1 MSDTQNIIDKL
12 KNQGL
17 EPNLNQIK
25 LISNLNRINLKKRNI
40 FKIIRLKDD
49 ALNGI
54 YIWGDVGRGK
64 TLITK
69 EYLSFNDHLRIK
81 DFHYIDFMN
90 FVHAELNNN
99 SGSKNPLKL
108 VTKSLLNS
116 YELLFID
123 EFQVEDVADAMIVGD
138 LLNKIVDRGMKVI
151 LTSNVHPND
160 LYQNGLQRQKFIKS
174 MNIFADKIKI
184 FKLEGDVDYRT
195 KNLIEL
201 NKKKIG
207 IGYSEEEILNVIR
220 NNFGLDFI
228 KNENIEIN
236 NRKFKCKL
244 ALKNL
249 LWIEFNSFFQQ
260 PLGSTDYKF
269 ISENFD
275 WVFISNFDSCND
287 EKIDL
292 VRRFISFIDI
302 AYVEK
307 AKVKFFFN
315 KIKEKDLYSGDR
327 LEILWRR
334 CQSRLIEMQTFEYLN
349 T

>member
-108 VTKSLLNS
+108 ITKSLLS
-116 YELLFID
+116 TYELLFID

-151 LTSNVHPND
+151 LTSNAHPND

-174 MNIFADKIKI
+174 INIFADKIKI
-184 FKLEGDVDYRT
+184 FKLEGDIDYRT

-201 NKKKIG
+201 NKKDIRS
-207 IGYSEEEILNVIR
+207 GYSEEDILNVISD
-220 NNFGLDFI
+220 NFGLDFI

-249 LWIEFNSFFQQ
+249 LWTEFNSFFRQ

-302 AYVEK
+302 VYVEK

-315 KIKEKDLYSGDR
+315 KVKEKDLYSGDR

>member
-69 EYLSFNDHLRIK
+69 EYLSFNDQLRIK

-108 VTKSLLNS
+108 VTKSLLS
-116 YELLFID
+116 TYELLFID

-151 LTSNVHPND
+151 LTSNAHPND

-184 FKLEGDVDYRT
+184 FKLEGDIDYRT

-201 NKKKIG
+201 NKKDIG
-207 IGYSEEEILNVIR
+207 SGYSEEEILNVISD
-220 NNFGLDFI
+220 NFGLDFI

-249 LWIEFNSFFQQ
+249 LWIEFNSFFRQ

-302 AYVEK
+302 VYVEK

-315 KIKEKDLYSGDR
+315 KVKEKDLYSGDR

>member
-40 FKIIRLKDD
+40 FKINRSKDD

-99 SGSKNPLKL
+99 SGSKNPIKL

-151 LTSNVHPND
+151 LTSNAHPND
-160 LYQNGLQRQKFIKS
+160 L
-174 MNIFADKIKI
+174 
-184 FKLEGDVDYRT
+184 
-195 KNLIEL
+195 
-201 NKKKIG
+201 
-207 IGYSEEEILNVIR
+207 
-220 NNFGLDFI
+220 
-228 KNENIEIN
+228 
-236 NRKFKCKL
+236 
-244 ALKNL
+244 
-249 LWIEFNSFFQQ
+249 
-260 PLGSTDYKF
+260 
-269 ISENFD
+269 
-275 WVFISNFDSCND
+275 
-287 EKIDL
+287 
-292 VRRFISFIDI
+292 
-302 AYVEK
+302 
-307 AKVKFFFN
+307 
-315 KIKEKDLYSGDR
+315 
-327 LEILWRR
+327 
-334 CQSRLIEMQTFEYLN
+334 
-349 T
+349 

>member
-138 LLNKIVDRGMKVI
+138 LLNKIIDRGMKVI
-151 LTSNVHPND
+151 LTSNAHPND

-207 IGYSEEEILNVIR
+207 IGYSEEEI
-220 NNFGLDFI
+220 
-228 KNENIEIN
+228 
-236 NRKFKCKL
+236 
-244 ALKNL
+244 
-249 LWIEFNSFFQQ
+249 
-260 PLGSTDYKF
+260 
-269 ISENFD
+269 
-275 WVFISNFDSCND
+275 
-287 EKIDL
+287 
-292 VRRFISFIDI
+292 
-302 AYVEK
+302 
-307 AKVKFFFN
+307 
-315 KIKEKDLYSGDR
+315 
-327 LEILWRR
+327 
-334 CQSRLIEMQTFEYLN
+334 
-349 T
+349 

>member
-108 VTKSLLNS
+108 ITKSLLS
-116 YELLFID
+116 TYELLFID

-138 LLNKIVDRGMKVI
+138 LLNKIIDRGMKVI
-151 LTSNVHPND
+151 LTSNAHPNV

-207 IGYSEEEILNVIR
+207 IGYSEEEILNVISD
-220 NNFGLDFI
+220 NFGLDFI

-249 LWIEFNSFFQQ
+249 LWIEFNSFFRQ

-315 KIKEKDLYSGDR
+315 KVKEKDLYSGDR

>member
-17 EPNLNQIK
+17 EPNLNQIE
-25 LISNLNRINLKKRNI
+25 LISNLNRIYLKKRNI

-108 VTKSLLNS
+108 VTKSLLS
-116 YELLFID
+116 TYELLFID

-151 LTSNVHPND
+151 LTSNAHPND

-184 FKLEGDVDYRT
+184 FKLEGDIDYRT

-201 NKKKIG
+201 NKKDIG
-207 IGYSEEEILNVIR
+207 SGYSEEEILNVISD
-220 NNFGLDFI
+220 NFGLDFI

-249 LWIEFNSFFQQ
+249 LWIEFSSFFQQ

-302 AYVEK
+302 VYVEK

-315 KIKEKDLYSGDR
+315 KVKEKDLYSGDR

>member
-40 FKIIRLKDD
+40 FKINRLKDD

-138 LLNKIVDRGMKVI
+138 LLNKIIDRGMKVI
-151 LTSNVHPND
+151 LTSNAHPND

-184 FKLEGDVDYRT
+184 FKLEGDIDYRT

-201 NKKKIG
+201 NKK
-207 IGYSEEEILNVIR
+207 
-220 NNFGLDFI
+220 
-228 KNENIEIN
+228 
-236 NRKFKCKL
+236 
-244 ALKNL
+244 
-249 LWIEFNSFFQQ
+249 
-260 PLGSTDYKF
+260 
-269 ISENFD
+269 
-275 WVFISNFDSCND
+275 
-287 EKIDL
+287 
-292 VRRFISFIDI
+292 DI
-302 AYVEK
+302 
-307 AKVKFFFN
+307 
-315 KIKEKDLYSGDR
+315 
-327 LEILWRR
+327 
-334 CQSRLIEMQTFEYLN
+334 
-349 T
+349 

>member
-108 VTKSLLNS
+108 VTKSLLS
-116 YELLFID
+116 TYELLFID

-151 LTSNVHPND
+151 LTSNAHPND

-174 MNIFADKIKI
+174 INIFADKIKI
-184 FKLEGDVDYRT
+184 FKLEGDIDYRT

-269 ISENFD
+269 IFENFD

-302 AYVEK
+302 VYVEK

-315 KIKEKDLYSGDR
+315 KVKEKDLYSGDR

>member
-108 VTKSLLNS
+108 VTKSLLS
-116 YELLFID
+116 TYELLFID

-151 LTSNVHPND
+151 LTSNAHPND

-174 MNIFADKIKI
+174 MSIFADKIKI

-201 NKKKIG
+201 NKKYTG
-207 IGYSEEEILNVIR
+207 SGYSEEEILNVISD
-220 NNFGLDFI
+220 NFGLDFI

-302 AYVEK
+302 VYVEK

-315 KIKEKDLYSGDR
+315 KVKEKDLYSGDR

>member
-40 FKIIRLKDD
+40 FKINRLKDD

-138 LLNKIVDRGMKVI
+138 LLNKIIDRGMKVI
-151 LTSNVHPND
+151 LTSNAHPND

-292 VRRFISFIDI
+292 VRRFI
-302 AYVEK
+302 
-307 AKVKFFFN
+307 
-315 KIKEKDLYSGDR
+315 
-327 LEILWRR
+327 
-334 CQSRLIEMQTFEYLN
+334 
-349 T
+349 

>member
-40 FKIIRLKDD
+40 FKINRLKDD

-138 LLNKIVDRGMKVI
+138 LLNKIIDRGMKVI
-151 LTSNVHPND
+151 LTSNAHPND

-269 ISENFD
+269 IFENFD

-292 VRRFISFIDI
+292 VRRFI
-302 AYVEK
+302 
-307 AKVKFFFN
+307 
-315 KIKEKDLYSGDR
+315 
-327 LEILWRR
+327 
-334 CQSRLIEMQTFEYLN
+334 
-349 T
+349 

>member
-108 VTKSLLNS
+108 VTKSLLS
-116 YELLFID
+116 TYELLFID

-151 LTSNVHPND
+151 LTSNAHPND

-184 FKLEGDVDYRT
+184 FKLEGDIDYRT

-201 NKKKIG
+201 NKKDIG
-207 IGYSEEEILNVIR
+207 SGYSEEEILNVISD
-220 NNFGLDFI
+220 NFGLDFI
-228 KNENIEIN
+228 ENENIEIN

-249 LWIEFNSFFQQ
+249 LWIEFNSFFRQ

-302 AYVEK
+302 VYVEK

-315 KIKEKDLYSGDR
+315 KVKEKDLYSGDR